1 MIWHISEPALDPLAT
16 NMSIFIRWT
25 GESILII
32 LKEYFRIIRI
42 YLWLLSFNIKK
53 LQTPFFTLNCTRYI
67 ASKVSFL
74 NNFF

>member
-42 YLWLLSFNIKK
+42 YLQNIIKFHHPIKK
-53 LQTPFFTLNCTRYI
+53 LQTQKTR
-67 ASKVSFL
+67 
-74 NNFF
+74 